1 MEKSINYIIQAENT
15 NRFIFYDL
23 LQNVESRSNRTIT
36 PWLSFAVV
44 SCNLKGMCGFVI
56 QLVPVVKM

>member
-1 MEKSINYIIQAENT
+1 MEKSINYIIPAENT

-23 LQNVESRSNRTIT
+23 VQNVESRSNRTIT
-36 PWLSFAVV
+36 PWLSFTVV
-44 SCNLKGMCGFVI
+44 SCNLKGKCGFVI